1 MAQSS
6 WAIVK
11 PRKRFRHTA
20 DATAGSGPGP
30 VRIFVR
36 PLLRCVSTLLIAV
49 GVATCSDSPPAPI
62 GRSRGD
68 AARIALEPVF
78 SRSAEDASRRLPDF
92 GIRYDHVRV
101 VLNRA
106 GADTVRDTT
115 IAFAPGQ
122 PETTLDLTVDVRA
135 SGEVFNV
142 SIDYLSTTGIV
153 FHGHGRARARSPD
166 DRSEQLDPITIE
178 YVGPGANVAHIELS
192 PKTLTLMADQVAS
205 FVVEAFDSTGHRVS
219 TVPLSWATSD
229 PAIATIT
236 SGGLLRPLG
245 RRGAVTISVVTP
257 TGVSD
262 DATAAVVLPPAQV
275 VVASGAEQTGVV
287 GRPLQAPVVVQVRA
301 LDGIGVG
308 GVEVVFAPPSG
319 GSVAPVSAVTDASGL
334 ASASLTLGPVAGT
347 QAFTATAAGLS
358 TSIPEMAEPG
368 DPKSIKI
375 VSGDGQTD
383 FVRRTLSPLVVL
395 VADQFGNPVPNA
407 TVAWTRTAGT
417 GVLAATKSKTDASGR
432 ASMTYTLGSVAGA
445 ETVSATIGN
454 PTATVTFTLR
464 ALAAGPSRI
473 LAVSGDGQTAVVN
486 TQLAAPFVVKVIDD
500 AGSPVAGAVVSWT
513 AVNGSIAATSTTDA
527 NGRAS
532 ATMTLGSQAGSAAA
546 TASITNGQRVAFSA
560 TAQPGVAAVLA
571 FLTQPSPAAAGEVLS
586 AVSVRLLDASG
597 NQTAATNA
605 VSISL
610 ANNSNG
616 AKLAGTLTRNA
627 VLGVATFDD
636 LKVDEAGKGYT
647 LIASSGTMVPVASS
661 PFDVS
666 DGSESRIAILAGDDQ
681 HVTVATT
688 TPIAPSVQ
696 VMDAQGNPLT
706 GVPVTFAPDQQ
717 SGTVTPAG
725 PINTDATGVA
735 TLTSWRVGTHAGP
748 QALLVSAPGV
758 QAVWI
763 RATANADGPVKLAI
777 TTQPSATSVSGEL
790 LARQPVVQIQDQFG
804 NPVAASDVVISVAV
818 SSGTL
823 QGTTS
828 ITSDATTGW
837 GAFRDL
843 RIVGTGSVTLS
854 FAAQGMPTVT
864 SNPIAVSS
872 SEPPN

>member
-1 MAQSS
+1 M
-6 WAIVK
+6 
-11 PRKRFRHTA
+11 
-20 DATAGSGPGP
+20 
-30 VRIFVR
+30 R
-36 PLLRCVSTLLIAV
+36 PFLRCVSTLSIAV
-49 GVATCSDSPPAPI
+49 GVVTCSDSPPAPI

-68 AARIALEPVF
+68 EARIALEPVF
-78 SRSAEDASRRLPDF
+78 SRSADDVSRRLPDF

-101 VLNRA
+101 VLSRA

-122 PETTLDLTVDVRA
+122 PETTLDLTVDVSA
-135 SGEVFNV
+135 TGEVFNV

-153 FHGHGRARARSPD
+153 FHGHGRAHARSPD

-192 PKTLTLMADQVAS
+192 PKTLTLMANQVGS
-205 FVVEAFDSTGHRVS
+205 FAVDAFDSTDHRVS

-229 PAIATIT
+229 SAIATIT
-236 SGGLLRPLG
+236 NAGSLRPVG
-245 RRGAVTISVVTP
+245 RRGAVTVSVVTP
-257 TGVSD
+257 TGVTD
-262 DATAAVVLPPAQV
+262 DAMATVVLPPAEV

-287 GRPLQAPVVVQVRA
+287 GRSLQTPAVVQVRA
-301 LDGIGVG
+301 ADGIGVA
-308 GVEVVFAPPSG
+308 GVEVVFAAPPG
-319 GSVAPVSAVTDASGL
+319 GSVAPASAITDAGGQ

-347 QAFTATAAGLS
+347 QDFTATAAGFS
-358 TSIPEMAEPG
+358 TPIPETAEPG

-375 VSGDGQTD
+375 VSGDGQAD

-417 GVLAATKSKTDASGR
+417 GALAATTSKTDAGGR
-432 ASMTYTLGSVAGA
+432 ASMTYTLGGVAGT

-454 PTATVTFTLR
+454 PTTAVTFTLR

-473 LAVSGDGQTAVVN
+473 VAVSGDGQTGVVN
-486 TQLAAPFVVKVIDD
+486 SQLTAPFVVRVIDD

-513 AVNGSIAATSTTDA
+513 AVNGSISATSTTDA

-532 ATMTLGSQAGSAAA
+532 GTMTLGSQAGSASAA
-546 TASITNGQRVAFSA
+546 ASITNGQRVAFSA

-571 FLTQPSPAAAGEVLS
+571 FLTQPSDGVAGSVLS
-586 AVSVRLLDASG
+586 AVKVRLLDASG
-597 NQTAATNA
+597 NQTSATDA
-605 VSISL
+605 VSVAL

-647 LIASSGTMVPVASS
+647 LVASSGTMVPVASS
-661 PFDVS
+661 PFDVT
-666 DGSESRIAILAGDDQ
+666 DGSGSKIAILAGDDQ
-681 HVTVATT
+681 HVTVATM
-688 TPIAPSVQ
+688 TPIAPSVR
-696 VMDAQGNPLT
+696 VTDAQGNPLS

-717 SGTVTPAG
+717 SGTATPTGA
-725 PINTDATGVA
+725 INTDATGIA

-748 QALLVSAPGV
+748 QALLVSAPG
-758 QAVWI
+758 APSVWI

-777 TTQPSATSVSGEL
+777 ITQPSPTSVSGEL

-804 NPVAASDVVISVAV
+804 NPVTASDVVISVTV

-823 QGTTS
+823 QGTTT
-828 ITSDATTGW
+828 INSDPTTGL

-843 RIVGTGSVTLS
+843 RIVGTGTVTLS

-864 SNPIAVSS
+864 SNAIVVSS